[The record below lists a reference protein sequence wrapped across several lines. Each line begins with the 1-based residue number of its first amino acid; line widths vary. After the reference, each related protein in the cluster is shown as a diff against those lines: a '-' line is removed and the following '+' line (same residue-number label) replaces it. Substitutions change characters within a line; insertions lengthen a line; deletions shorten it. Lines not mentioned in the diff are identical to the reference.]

1 MEQWV
6 EKEVGIWKHRMR
18 LFVLS
23 SSHLLPRS
31 AFAQDCSLLRRH
43 CTKQGMV
50 SSNEGG
56 ASESI
61 KYKLIRSHHC
71 CNCQAIAQPRYYT
84 LRKAMKRHNHDMPM
98 HSTPSHATPSHTT
111 CNSTTIPL
119 HGTPSYGTAT
129 PLHNTLCHAMPRQ
142 IMPRRCQTNHRFNN
156 IIQRHASDRGQNREK
171 N

>member
-1 MEQWV
+1 
-6 EKEVGIWKHRMR
+6 MR

-111 CNSTTIPL
+111 CNSTTTPL

-142 IMPRRCQTNHRFNN
+142 IMPRHAMENHATLR
-156 IIQRHASDRGQNREK
+156 QATAKPLHSMSGQGTTRYTTA
-171 N
+171 

>member
-1 MEQWV
+1 
-6 EKEVGIWKHRMR
+6 MR

-61 KYKLIRSHHC
+61 KYKLIRSHHY
-71 CNCQAIAQPRYYT
+71 CNTQYTMPRHATTNY
-84 LRKAMKRHNHDMPM
+84 A
-98 HSTPSHATPSHTT
+98 TPCHGKPRHATPSH
-111 CNSTTIPL
+111 SR
-119 HGTPSYGTAT
+119 AT
-129 PLHNTLCHAMPRQ
+129 PQYVKPRHNHDTNLYAKPHQTTAQPHQATAEHATPKPCHCMVHILLSTDVDNAMGTTTR
-142 IMPRRCQTNHRFNN
+142 IAATSRAHILMPDICWFKV
-156 IIQRHASDRGQNREK
+156 GGVL
-171 N
+171 